1 MRPIDADKFKE
12 TLRSAKIQTVLD
24 AYAIERINGAPTIK
38 TKTIKYYDDD
48 ENVWKVG
55 EVIVDE

>member
-1 MRPIDADKFKE
+1 MRPIDAD
-12 TLRSAKIQTVLD
+12 
-24 AYAIERINGAPTIK
+24 RINIPHFTLATDRLKMIDAIDETPSIK
-38 TKTIKYYDDD
+38 TKTVKYYDED